1 VVFVRH
7 VKVADDIG
15 TFRIRRENFRAPV
28 KQAVGL
34 IKIDRMGHVRGD
46 ADISLA
52 RFGNRVHLDGEQH
65 WDMLLLQRAGQQDCL
80 GPTPAVPKDDD
91 SRVLPLKRGKVAVTV
106 GIEDAEDVA
115 ESLLSGVIAEHL
127 YIDSRGVTV
136 AQLRGKLHFGMLGI
150 VVFHEAAYEPDNDYF
165 VEGGV
170 CRRKGRRQAVCRAQ
184 WRETGRC
191 QKKQPRD
198 KLAKLASFHAT
209 APLTMIAPGTP
220 QSRIKIRVWTPGCG
234 IMERM
239 QQAQDQ
245 VPAIGIDFGTT
256 NSTVA
261 RASGNGHVELVAFPT
276 NAGETFSF
284 RSVLYLEQIKHG
296 GRKQTHTWTGP
307 SAIEHYLAAENKG
320 RLIQSLK
327 SYLSDR
333 TLTGTAV
340 FGRHCTLE
348 DLISRMLA
356 DLRRHAERTFQTP
369 IGYAMVG
376 RPVRFV
382 GAESEEDQAFALARL
397 RQAFAEAGF
406 ERVDFEMEPVAAAY
420 AYEATLHHDELIL
433 IGDFGGGTSDFS
445 LLHVGPGVRKRG
457 RKPQDLLGNS
467 GVGLAGDAFD
477 ARLVRKLVSP
487 ALGSESFARSLNK
500 VLPAVPAWIYA
511 NLERWHYLS
520 FLRTANVVEILKSA
534 RLRALEPEKIEALIT
549 LIDEDLGYHLH
560 QAVQR
565 VKFELSH
572 SEVAEFHFRD
582 GSMDLHI
589 AVTRAEFEGWIAD
602 ELHSIEQCVDSLL
615 ESSGISRRQV
625 DRVFLTGGSSLV
637 PAVRCIF
644 KERFGEE
651 RIRTGDEFISVA
663 RGLALR
669 AEEVLGGLG

>member
-1 VVFVRH
+1 MQP
-7 VKVADDIG
+7 
-15 TFRIRRENFRAPV
+15 AP
-28 KQAVGL
+28 
-34 IKIDRMGHVRGD
+34 
-46 ADISLA
+46 
-52 RFGNRVHLDGEQH
+52 
-65 WDMLLLQRAGQQDCL
+65 
-80 GPTPAVPKDDD
+80 
-91 SRVLPLKRGKVAVTV
+91 
-106 GIEDAEDVA
+106 
-115 ESLLSGVIAEHL
+115 
-127 YIDSRGVTV
+127 
-136 AQLRGKLHFGMLGI
+136 
-150 VVFHEAAYEPDNDYF
+150 
-165 VEGGV
+165 
-170 CRRKGRRQAVCRAQ
+170 
-184 WRETGRC
+184 
-191 QKKQPRD
+191 
-198 KLAKLASFHAT
+198 
-209 APLTMIAPGTP
+209 
-220 QSRIKIRVWTPGCG
+220 
-234 IMERM
+234 
-239 QQAQDQ
+239 DQ

-261 RASGNGHVELVAFPT
+261 RASATGQVKLVAFPT
-276 NAGETFSF
+276 KAGETVSF
-284 RSVLYLEQIKHG
+284 RSVLYLQQSKHA

-333 TLTGTAV
+333 TLTGTSV

-356 DLRRHAERTFQTP
+356 DLRRQAERQFQTP
-369 IGYAMVG
+369 VAYAMVG

-382 GAESEEDQAFALARL
+382 GAETEEDQVFALSRL
-397 RQAFAEAGF
+397 RQAFTEAGF

-420 AYEATLHHDELIL
+420 AYESTLDHDELIL

-477 ARLVRKLVSP
+477 ARIVRKLVSP

-520 FLRTANVVEILKSA
+520 FLRTSNVVEILKSA

-572 SEVAEFHFRD
+572 AEQAEFHFRD
-582 GSMDLHI
+582 GSMDLRI
-589 AVTRAEFEGWIAD
+589 AVTRAAFEGWIAD
-602 ELHSIEQCVDSLL
+602 ELRAIEQCIDSLL
-615 ESSGISRRQV
+615 ENSGISRRQV
-625 DRVFLTGGSSLV
+625 DRVFLTGGTSLV

-644 KERFGEE
+644 KERFGEQ
-651 RIRTGDEFISVA
+651 RIRTGNEFISVA

-669 AEEVLGGLG
+669 AEEALGGSR